1 MNEKPNHDSKFWI
14 HPDDFNKVI
23 SYAAASYNEFK
34 AEIGGQMIVEKD
46 KDGDYILK
54 DPEIIKQE
62 VSGGECDLDATEL
75 AFYYS
80 RNAKKYGDN
89 VRFCWWHSHHTMK
102 AFWSGTD
109 DNTILSNKAK
119 DWSVSLV
126 VNLKKEY
133 KLRIQFFEP
142 FLHEVNVELNF
153 LTEDTEVNNELLEE
167 VKQKCTNQK
176 VQAIQT
182 QYNAYNYNQEDFGFG
197 YSSHDRFKRTFNRKG
212 IPDKILA
219 SAEEELEETLDQL
232 MFLNNPTEALKI
244 YNKTAKRINKKYKK
258 YSFKVKVFKSIQAFE
273 IANSQYW
280 TDEYFE
286 NKKEG
291 VLA

>member
-1 MNEKPNHDSKFWI
+1 MEEKTNHNKKFWI

-23 SYAAASYNEFK
+23 NYAAASYNEFK
-34 AEIGGQMIVEKD
+34 AEIGGQMIVEQD

-89 VRFCWWHSHHTMK
+89 VRFCWWHSHHTMG

-109 DNTILSNKAK
+109 DSTILSNKAK

-153 LTEDTEVNNELLEE
+153 LTEESEVTEDILKE
-167 VKQKCTNQK
+167 VKDKCTP
-176 VQAIQT
+176 QAVNLT
-182 QYNAYNYNQEDFGFG
+182 QYYNNGQGSLGFDHNYNG
-197 YSSHDRFKRTFNRKG
+197 YGVRTKEHFNRVG
-212 IPDKILA
+212 IPYQVLRK
-219 SAEEELEETLDQL
+219 AEDEIEETLDQL
-232 MFLNNPTEALKI
+232 AFFNNPKEALNT
-244 YNKTAKRINKKYKK
+244 YNNAAKTMNKKYKK
-258 YSFKVKVFKSIQAFE
+258 YNFRLKVFKTPEELETAS
-273 IANSQYW
+273 SQFW

-286 NKKEG
+286 NRKKG
-291 VLA
+291 AVA